1 MRDETE
7 LEDRDELE
15 RKSKSRI
22 PTLPRWV
29 GRLSPALLG
38 ASLVLILRGNQ
49 VAALLVAALF
59 FVIHVT
65 AKPPRPRPRSEEG
78 EG

>member
-1 MRDETE
+1 MTDERELRD
-7 LEDRDELE
+7 DDEQK
-15 RKSKSRI
+15 RGSRI

-49 VAALLVAALF
+49 VAALVVAGLF

-65 AKPPRPRPRSEEG
+65 AKPPQPRARSEEG
-78 EG
+78 ER